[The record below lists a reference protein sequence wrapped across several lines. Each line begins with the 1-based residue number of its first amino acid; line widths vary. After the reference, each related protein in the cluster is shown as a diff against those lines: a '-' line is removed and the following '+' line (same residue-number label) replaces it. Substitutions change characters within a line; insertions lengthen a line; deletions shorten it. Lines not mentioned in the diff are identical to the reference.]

1 MCVALR
7 GGEEVIILW
16 ATKNLEPGQRLILL
30 VLVTCTSEE
39 DSPNCLQFLLLVLLQ
54 SVYLIMILCPC
65 LSIFGVYPC

>member
-16 ATKNLEPGQRLILL
+16 ATKPGQRLILL

-65 LSIFGVYPC
+65 LSIFGVYSC